1 MEGKA
6 LAAYNRV
13 NAAVG
18 SVQGQKIT
26 AHVKLADKVYAT
38 TYEDGTRVIVNYNK
52 TAVSA
57 AGQTVNARDFVVV
70 KGR

>member
-1 MEGKA
+1 M
-6 LAAYNRV
+6 
-13 NAAVG
+13 
-18 SVQGQKIT
+18 QGQKIT
-26 AHVKLADKVYAT
+26 AHEKLADKVYAT